1 MYQDTY
7 RPQFQFAVFPPVLK
21 NLLIINALFFLG
33 QLAYTSP
40 LAQFLEHWFAL
51 WPLGAPDVLLTSR
64 GPRTMADFW
73 PWQLVTYGFLHGD
86 FFHLLFNM
94 FALWMFGVQLENTW
108 GSRRFALFYFA
119 CVIGAGLVQLAV
131 QWLSGSYAVTIGAS
145 GGVYGVLMAFGMT
158 YPNQIIYLNFFIP
171 VKAKWFVIGMGAI
184 SLFSGA
190 TGAADGVAHFAH
202 LGGMVFGFLLLLY
215 WRGKLPIR
223 PKRVMY

>member
-7 RPQFQFAVFPPVLK
+7 RPQFQFSVFPPVLK
-21 NLLIINALFFLG
+21 NLLIINGLFFLG
-33 QLAYTSP
+33 QMAYNSP
-40 LAQFLEHWFAL
+40 LSLFLEHWFAL
-51 WPLGAPDVLLTSR
+51 WPLGAPDVLLTPA
-64 GPRTMADFW
+64 GPRSMANFW

-108 GSRRFALFYFA
+108 GSRRFGIFYFI

-131 QWLSGSYAVTIGAS
+131 QYVTGSYAVTIGAS

-171 VKAKWFVIGMGAI
+171 VKAKWFVLGMGLI

-190 TGAADGVAHFAH
+190 TGASAGVAHFAH

-215 WRGKLPIR
+215 WRGKLPVR
-223 PKRVMY
+223 PGKIMH